1 MKLGD
6 VFDPAMRRE
15 QVQAYLE
22 GAGLSADEALLS
34 RLTSW
39 NALQAFVA
47 REAISGL
54 QTPPSRNSRLRT
66 YGMEQDNP
74 LAMLARHVVA

>member
-1 MKLGD
+1 MID
-6 VFDPAMRRE
+6 IFDPAMDRE

-22 GAGLSADEALLS
+22 RAGLSVDETVLS

-47 REAISGL
+47 REGVTGL
-54 QTPPSRNSRLRT
+54 SAMPLINTRLKT
-66 YGMEQDNP
+66 YGLGQEHP
-74 LAMLARHVVA
+74 LTMLMRHVVS